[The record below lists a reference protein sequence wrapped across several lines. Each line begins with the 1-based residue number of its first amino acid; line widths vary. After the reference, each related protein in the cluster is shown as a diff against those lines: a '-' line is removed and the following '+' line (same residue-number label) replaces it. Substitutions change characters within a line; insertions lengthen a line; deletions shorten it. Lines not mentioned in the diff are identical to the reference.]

1 MVRVR
6 IADVVEILSG
16 TRPTIECRYLSAPDR
31 SIEVIDV
38 GIDDFIPTIDHY
50 FLRVALACRR
60 FLAGET
66 PIVV

>member
-6 IADVVEILSG
+6 IADTVILSG
-16 TRPTIECRYLSAPDR
+16 MESTIECRYLAASDV
-31 SIEVIDV
+31 SIERIE
-38 GIDDFIPTIDHY
+38 IDDFIPTIDHY
-50 FLRVALACRR
+50 FLRVGLACRR